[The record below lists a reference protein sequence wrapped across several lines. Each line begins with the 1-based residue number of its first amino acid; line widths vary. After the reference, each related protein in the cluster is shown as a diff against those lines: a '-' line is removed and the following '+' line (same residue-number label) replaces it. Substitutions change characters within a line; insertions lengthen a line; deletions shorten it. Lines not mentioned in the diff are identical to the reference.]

1 VIDLRVTTLEHIAR
15 GDSLDRVMEHLC
27 RAFETNFPHVICSVL
42 SVDRGGMMHPLA
54 APSLPMTYSAAL
66 DNIAIGPN
74 IGSCGT
80 AAYIRAPVE
89 VHDIA
94 TDPLGQ
100 LQGCGAAA
108 GPAHAGPRLFWIPGL
123 VLATFALYFREC
135 RGPSPEERRLVDI
148 CIHLCDLAMARHLRI
163 AERERSANMD
173 ALTDLPNR
181 RGFDQTLAHLDCDT
195 PGAWAIMIID
205 LDNLKP
211 PMTHSAMAQ
220 VILCCRNAQHGWPD
234 WPRRTECFGLAVM
247 VLRS

>member
-1 VIDLRVTTLEHIAR
+1 MIDLRVTTLEHIAR

-94 TDPLGQ
+94 TESEQVRELHDEQ
-100 LQGCGAAA
+100 CEVMDDMRRAAETMHD
-108 GPAHAGPRLFWIPGL
+108 GDHPR
-123 VLATFALYFREC
+123 
-135 RGPSPEERRLVDI
+135 S
-148 CIHLCDLAMARHLRI
+148 LRNQMLT
-163 AERERSANMD
+163 SAD
-173 ALTDLPNR
+173 ALKSASAGLR
-181 RGFDQTLAHLDCDT
+181 EALESTLK
-195 PGAWAIMIID
+195 
-205 LDNLKP
+205 NL
-211 PMTHSAMAQ
+211 Q
-220 VILCCRNAQHGWPD
+220 VA
-234 WPRRTECFGLAVM
+234 A
-247 VLRS
+247 